1 MPIFD
6 VGTYAPIAAL
16 AIVCAM
22 FIGFTLERFPPVA
35 IAIFG
40 MAAMLVLGLLP
51 PGDMLK
57 SMSNSAPWTIIAM
70 FILSAALIRD
80 RKSVV

>member
-1 MPIFD
+1 MPNID
-6 VGTYAPIAAL
+6 MAIYAPMIAL

-35 IAIFG
+35 IAVFG
-40 MAAMLVLGLLP
+40 MAAMLTLGLLSP
-51 PGDMLK
+51 AEMLK

-70 FILSAALIRD
+70 FILSAALI
-80 RKSVV
+80 